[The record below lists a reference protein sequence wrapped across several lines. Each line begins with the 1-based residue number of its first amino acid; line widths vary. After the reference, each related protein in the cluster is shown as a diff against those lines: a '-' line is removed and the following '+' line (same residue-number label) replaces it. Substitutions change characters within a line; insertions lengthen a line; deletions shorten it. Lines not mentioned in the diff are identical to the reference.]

1 MSLPKEKLVTIDEF
15 YKIKESTDKILEF
28 IDGVIYMSPSP
39 STKHQRISGRLY
51 AKLFNFLEGKECE
64 AFSAPYDV
72 QLHREDIQEDKVVIP
87 DISVICDKSG
97 IEDSKYIGIP
107 TFIIEILSPSNQSND
122 LVVKLNLYMKYGVK
136 EYWIINPMIN
146 TVQTYSLN
154 NDGLYDQIDVV
165 KNSGTISSKIF
176 NGFTVDIGELFRE

>member
-1 MSLPKEKLVTIDEF
+1 MSLPQEKLITIDEF
-15 YKIKESTDKILEF
+15 YKMKENTDSILEY
-28 IDGVIYMSPSP
+28 IDGVVYMSPSP
-39 STKHQRISGRLY
+39 STRHQRISGRLY

-72 QLHREDIQEDKVVIP
+72 QLHREDIEEDRVVIP

-97 IEDSKYIGIP
+97 MEDSKYVGVP
-107 TFIIEILSPSNQSND
+107 TLIIEILSPSNQSSD

-136 EYWIINPMIN
+136 EYWIVNPMIN

-154 NDGLYDQIDVV
+154 DEGLYDQIDVV
-165 KNSGTISSKIF
+165 KNSGTIDSKIF
-176 NGFTVDIGELFRE
+176 TGFTVAVEELFKD

>member
-1 MSLPKEKLVTIDEF
+1 MSLPKEKSITIDEF
-15 YKIKESTDKILEF
+15 YKMKESTDNILEY
-28 IDGVIYMSPSP
+28 IDGVVYMSPSP
-39 STKHQRISGRLY
+39 STKHQRILGRLY

-72 QLHREDIQEDKVVIP
+72 QLHRQDIQDDKVVIP
-87 DISVICDKSG
+87 DISIICDKDG
-97 IEDSKYIGIP
+97 IEDNKYIGVP
-107 TFIIEILSPSNQSND
+107 TLIMEILSPSNQSND

-154 NDGLYDQIDVV
+154 SDGLYDQIDVV
-165 KNSGTISSKIF
+165 KNSGIINSSIF
-176 NGFTVDIGELFRE
+176 NGFTVDIEELFK